1 MKLEIDC
8 IKGRLLILLRFL
20 IQRNNRMK
28 QYFNIPIEFDK
39 VKFDRVI
46 QSTISSGGKGYVCA
60 IESNNLTVAN
70 TNALFKQVLNR
81 ALVNHCDGS
90 VLAMI
95 AGKIHHEPF
104 ESMTGTAVFMQ
115 YIKRRRYRHYF
126 LGNTPE
132 ILQGLRDNLCK
143 IDPEIAEMPF
153 ESLPFRAV
161 EDFDYEEIAQLINEA
176 NPDLIWVS
184 LGAPK
189 QELFMSLLM
198 PYLNRGILF
207 GVGAAFNFKAGVGP
221 VKRAPLCM
229 RKLRLEW
236 LYRAFEQPQ
245 KNVPRYWHFI
255 KILPHL
261 IKEENQ
267 KVKRETR
274 KV

>member
-1 MKLEIDC
+1 MK
-8 IKGRLLILLRFL
+8 K
-20 IQRNNRMK
+20 
-28 QYFNIPIEFDK
+28 YFNVPIEFDK
-39 VKFDRVI
+39 VKFDCVI
-46 QSTISSGGKGYVCA
+46 RSTISRGGKGYVCA

-70 TNALFKQVLNR
+70 TDPLFKQVINQ

-90 VLAMI
+90 VLAKI
-95 AGKIHHEPF
+95 VGKIHHEPF
-104 ESMTGTAVFMQ
+104 ESMTGTAVFMN
-115 YIKRRRYRHYF
+115 YIKHCTYRHYF

-132 ILQGLRDNLCK
+132 ILQGLRDNLRK
-143 IDPEIAEMPF
+143 IDPKIEEMTF
-153 ESLPFRAV
+153 EALPFRAV
-161 EDFDYEEIAQLINEA
+161 EDFDYKGIAQLINET

-189 QELFMSLLM
+189 QELFMSKLV

-207 GVGAAFNFKAGVGP
+207 GVGAAFNFKAGVGS
-221 VKRAPLCM
+221 VKRAPLYM

-245 KNVPRYWHFI
+245 KNVPRYWRFI
-255 KILPHL
+255 KILPQL

-267 KVKRETR
+267 KVKRETG